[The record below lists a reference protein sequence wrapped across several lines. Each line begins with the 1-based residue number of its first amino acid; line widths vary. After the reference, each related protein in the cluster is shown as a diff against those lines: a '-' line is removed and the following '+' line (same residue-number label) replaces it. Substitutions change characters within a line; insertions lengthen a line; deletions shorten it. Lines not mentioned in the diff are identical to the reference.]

1 MRSSWAQY
9 TVKFENRQ
17 TRDRVAA
24 ALKEQGIP
32 TAVYYAK
39 PMHMQKAFRDVTSDA
54 EVLQTSTRLCDV
66 VLSLP
71 MHPYLKEE
79 TIAQI
84 CDAIREA
91 VNAS

>member
-1 MRSSWAQY
+1 
-9 TVKFENRQ
+9 
-17 TRDRVAA
+17 VAA
-24 ALKEQGIP
+24 VLKEQGIP

-39 PMHMQKAFRDVTSDA
+39 PMHLQKAFKDVPADDN
-54 EVLQTSTRLCDV
+54 ELQVSTKLCDV

-84 CDAIREA
+84 CDMIRKA
-91 VNAS
+91 VTA